1 MRLNLIKTAFGRH
14 ETFALRYSWLTKGY
28 QTKAEVF
35 NSDDATVELGVG
47 KNMVKSIQYWLKACQ
62 IANDNMEHTE
72 IGQAIFHEDGF
83 DPYLEDEAT
92 IWLIHW
98 LLVTNSELAT
108 AMYWFFNHFH
118 KPEFSAQ
125 EVQTALLD
133 FAKEKLGV
141 KTSPKT
147 IQSDALLILRMYTQ
161 NRTNKRTPLEE
172 SLDSP
177 LSLLHLISHS
187 PDGRQYFSKSESR
200 PQLPLGILG
209 YAIADLFIVKNKKS
223 LPIEELM
230 YSKSGDITPGLFPG
244 SVFRLTENDLIYKL
258 EKLVHYIPG
267 KFEIRETA
275 GIHQLYQMD
284 DKLEPIEFLNKHYA
298 AVRMTNSEDKA
309 A

>member
-1 MRLNLIKTAFGRH
+1 MKLKQIKTSFGRH
-14 ETFALRYSWLTKGY
+14 ESFALRYSWLTKGY
-28 QTKAEVF
+28 RTEKQVF
-35 NSDDATVELGVG
+35 NSDNATVELGVG

-62 IANDNMEHTE
+62 IVDEDMNHTE
-72 IGQAIFHEDGF
+72 IGEAIFSDNGF

-98 LLVTNSELAT
+98 LLVTNGELAT
-108 AMYWFFNHFH
+108 AVFWFFNNFH

-125 EVQTALLD
+125 EVQTALTD
-133 FAKEKLGV
+133 FAKEKLKV
-141 KTSPKT
+141 KTATKT
-147 IQSDALLILRMYTQ
+147 IHNDALLILRMYTQ

-177 LSLLHLISHS
+177 LSLLRLINHS

-200 PQLPLGILG
+200 EQLPLGIFG
-209 YAIADLFIVKNKKS
+209 YAIADLFIAKEVNT

-230 YSKSGDITPGLFPG
+230 YSKSGDIAPGI
-244 SVFRLTENDLIYKL
+244 VFRLTENDLISKL

-275 GIHQLYQMD
+275 GIHQLYRLKDSQ
-284 DKLEPIEFLNKHYA
+284 PIEFLNKHYSLESEFESLCSNKGEA
-298 AVRMTNSEDKA
+298 A
-309 A
+309 

>member
-1 MRLNLIKTAFGRH
+1 MRLNLMKTAFGRH
-14 ETFALRYSWLTKGY
+14 ESFALRYSWLTKGY
-28 QTKAEVF
+28 RTEKQVF
-35 NSDDATVELGVG
+35 NDDKATVALGVG

-62 IANDNMEHTE
+62 IVDDNMDHTK
-72 IGQAIFHEDGF
+72 IGDAIFSDNGF

-108 AMYWFFNHFH
+108 ALYWFFNNFH

-125 EVQTALLD
+125 EVQTALID
-133 FAKEKLGV
+133 FAKEKLKV
-141 KTSPKT
+141 KTAKKT
-147 IQSDALLILRMYTQ
+147 IQNDALLILRMYTQ

-177 LSLLHLISHS
+177 LSLLRLISHS

-200 PQLPLGILG
+200 EQLPLGILG
-209 YAIADLFIVKNKKS
+209 YAIADLFIAKNVNT

-230 YSKSGDITPGLFPG
+230 YSKSGDIAPGI
-244 SVFRLTENDLIYKL
+244 VFRLTENDLISKL

-275 GIHQLYQMD
+275 GIHQLYR
-284 DKLEPIEFLNKHYA
+284 LEDIQPIEFLNKHYLFKSAFESLCIKKGEA
-298 AVRMTNSEDKA
+298 A
-309 A
+309 

>member
-1 MRLNLIKTAFGRH
+1 MKKTAFGRH
-14 ETFALRYSWLTKGY
+14 ESFALRYSWLTKGY
-28 QTKAEVF
+28 QTEKSTF
-35 NSDDATVELGVG
+35 NDDKATVELGVG

-62 IANDNMEHTE
+62 IADENMEHTQ
-72 IGQAIFHEDGF
+72 IGDAIFSDNGF

-108 AMYWFFNHFH
+108 ALYWFFNNFH

-125 EVQTALLD
+125 EMQTALID
-133 FAKEKLGV
+133 FAKEKLKV
-141 KTSPKT
+141 KTATKT
-147 IQSDALLILRMYTQ
+147 IQNDALLILRMYTQ

-177 LSLLHLISHS
+177 LSLLRLISHS

-200 PQLPLGILG
+200 EQLPLGILG
-209 YAIADLFIVKNKKS
+209 YAIADLFIAKEVNT

-230 YSKSGDITPGLFPG
+230 YSKSGDIAPGI
-244 SVFRLTENDLIYKL
+244 VFRLTENDLISKL

-275 GIHQLYQMD
+275 GIHQLYR
-284 DKLEPIEFLNKHYA
+284 LEDIQPIEFLNKHYA
-298 AVRMTNSEDKA
+298 FESLCIKKGEA

>member
-14 ETFALRYSWLTKGY
+14 ESFALRYSWLTKGY
-28 QTKAEVF
+28 RADKKIF
-35 NSDDATVELGVG
+35 NDDMATVELGVG

-62 IANDNMEHTE
+62 IVDENMNHTE
-72 IGQAIFHEDGF
+72 IGSAIFSDNGF

-98 LLVTNSELAT
+98 LLVTNSEQAT
-108 AMYWFFNHFH
+108 AMYWFFNNFH

-125 EVQTALLD
+125 EVQTALID
-133 FAKEKLGV
+133 FAKEKLKV
-141 KTSPKT
+141 KTSKNT
-147 IQSDALLILRMYTQ
+147 IQNDALLILRMYTQ
-161 NRTNKRTPLEE
+161 NRTNKRTPIEE

-177 LSLLHLISHS
+177 LSLLRLISHS

-200 PQLPLGILG
+200 EQLPLGILG
-209 YAIADLFIVKNKKS
+209 YAIADLFIAKDVNT

-230 YSKSGDITPGLFPG
+230 YSKSGDIAPGI
-244 SVFRLTENDLIYKL
+244 VFRLTENDLIAKL

-275 GIHQLYQMD
+275 GIHQLYR
-284 DKLEPIEFLNKHYA
+284 LEDTQPVEFLNKHYA
-298 AVRMTNSEDKA
+298 IEYKGEA

>member
-1 MRLNLIKTAFGRH
+1 MKLNPSKTAFGRH
-14 ETFALRYSWLTKGY
+14 ESFALRYSWLTKGY
-28 QTKAEVF
+28 RTDKQIFT
-35 NSDDATVELGVG
+35 NDNATVALGVG

-62 IANDNMEHTE
+62 IVNDNMMHTD
-72 IGQAIFHEDGF
+72 IGTAIFSEQGF

-98 LLVTNSELAT
+98 LLVTNSEQAT
-108 AMYWFFNHFH
+108 SFYWFFNYYN

-125 EVQTALLD
+125 EVQTALID
-133 FAKEKLGV
+133 FAKESLKL
-141 KTSPKT
+141 KTSKKT
-147 IQSDALLILRMYTQ
+147 IQNDASLILRMYTQ

-177 LSLLHLISHS
+177 LSLLRLINHS

-200 PQLPLGILG
+200 EQLPLGILA
-209 YAIADLFIVKNKKS
+209 YAITDLFIAKKVHT

-230 YSKSGDITPGLFPG
+230 YSKSGDIAPGL
-244 SVFRLTENDLIYKL
+244 VFRLTENDLISKL

-267 KFEIRETA
+267 VFDIRETA
-275 GIHQLYQMD
+275 GIHQLYRLKELPAID
-284 DKLEPIEFLNKHYA
+284 FLHKHYA
-298 AVRMTNSEDKA
+298 LEATGKA

>member
-14 ETFALRYSWLTKGY
+14 ESFALRYSWLTKGY
-28 QTKAEVF
+28 RTDRQVF
-35 NSDDATVELGVG
+35 NSDNATVELGVG

-62 IANDNMEHTE
+62 IVDENMEHTK
-72 IGQAIFHEDGF
+72 IGDAIFSDKGF

-92 IWLIHW
+92 IWIIHW

-108 AMYWFFNHFH
+108 ALYWFFNNFH

-125 EVQTALLD
+125 EVQTALTD
-133 FAKEKLGV
+133 FAKEKLKV
-141 KTSPKT
+141 KTAAKT
-147 IQSDALLILRMYTQ
+147 IQNDVLLILRMYTQ

-177 LSLLHLISHS
+177 LSMLRLISHS
-187 PDGRQYFSKSESR
+187 PDGRQYFSKAESR
-200 PQLPLGILG
+200 EQLPLGILG
-209 YAIADLFIVKNKKS
+209 YAIADLFIAKEVNT

-230 YSKSGDITPGLFPG
+230 YSKSGDIAPGI
-244 SVFRLTENDLIYKL
+244 VFRLTENDLISKL

-275 GIHQLYQMD
+275 GIHQLYR
-284 DKLEPIEFLNKHYA
+284 LEDIQPIEFLNKHYA
-298 AVRMTNSEDKA
+298 FECKGEA

>member
-1 MRLNLIKTAFGRH
+1 MMLNSKKSAFGRH

-28 QTKAEVF
+28 NIDKNIF
-35 NSDDATVELGVG
+35 NSDNATVELGVG

-62 IANDNMEHTE
+62 IMNENMKPTQ
-72 IGQAIFHEDGF
+72 IGDAIFKTNGF

-92 IWLIHW
+92 IWLLHW

-108 AMYWFFNHFH
+108 AMHWFFNDFH
-118 KPEFSAQ
+118 KPEFSSQ

-133 FAKEKLGV
+133 FAKEKLKV

-147 IQSDALLILRMYTQ
+147 VQGDALLILRMYTQ

-177 LSLLHLISHS
+177 LSLLRLISHS
-187 PDGRQYFSKSESR
+187 PDGRQYFSRSESR

-209 YAIADLFIVKNKKS
+209 FAIADLFNAKDVNT

-230 YSKSGDITPGLFPG
+230 YSKSAYIAPGII
-244 SVFRLTENDLIYKL
+244 FRLTENDLISKL
-258 EKLVHYIPG
+258 EKLVKYIPET
-267 KFEIRETA
+267 FEIRETA
-275 GIHQLYQMD
+275 GIHQLYR
-284 DKLEPIEFLNKHYA
+284 LENIEPIEFLNKHYGVLNKNEGIVA
-298 AVRMTNSEDKA
+298 
-309 A
+309 

>member
-1 MRLNLIKTAFGRH
+1 MRQNLIKTAFGRH
-14 ETFALRYSWLTKGY
+14 ESFALRYSWLTKGY
-28 QTKAEVF
+28 RTEKHVF
-35 NSDDATVELGVG
+35 NSDNATVELGVG

-62 IANDNMEHTE
+62 IVDEEMNHTE
-72 IGQAIFHEDGF
+72 IGEAIFSNNGF

-98 LLVTNSELAT
+98 LLVTNGELAT
-108 AMYWFFNHFH
+108 ALYWFFNNFH

-125 EVQTALLD
+125 EVQTALTD
-133 FAKEKLGV
+133 FAKEKLKV
-141 KTSPKT
+141 KTATKT
-147 IQSDALLILRMYTQ
+147 IHNDTLLILRMYTQ

-177 LSLLHLISHS
+177 LSLLRLISHS

-200 PQLPLGILG
+200 EQLPLGILG
-209 YAIADLFIVKNKKS
+209 YAIADLFIAKEVNT

-230 YSKSGDITPGLFPG
+230 YSKSGDIAPGI
-244 SVFRLTENDLIYKL
+244 VFRLTENNLISKL

-275 GIHQLYQMD
+275 GIHQLYRLD
-284 DKLEPIEFLNKHYA
+284 DIQPIEFLNKHYLLENA
-298 AVRMTNSEDKA
+298 FESICNKQGKA

>member
-35 NSDDATVELGVG
+35 SSDDATVELGVG

-62 IANDNMEHTE
+62 IVSDDMEHTE
-72 IGQAIFHEDGF
+72 IGNAIFNEDDGF

-108 AMYWFFNHFH
+108 SLYWFFNHFH

-125 EVQTALLD
+125 EVQTALVD
-133 FAKEKLGV
+133 FVKEKLRV

-147 IQSDALLILRMYTQ
+147 VKSDALLILRMYTQ
-161 NRTNKRTPLEE
+161 NRTSKRTPLEE

-177 LSLLHLISHS
+177 LSLLHLITHS
-187 PDGRQYFSKSESR
+187 PDGRQYFSKAESR

-209 YAIADLFIVKNKKS
+209 YAIADLFIAKNKKS

-230 YSKSGDITPGLFPG
+230 YSKSGDIAPGII
-244 SVFRLTENDLIYKL
+244 FRLTENDLIYKL

-275 GIHQLYQMD
+275 GIHQLYQID
-284 DKLEPIEFLNKHYA
+284 DEIDPIEFLNKHYSVA
-298 AVRMTNSEDKA
+298 RVSNSEDKA